1 MPTVI
6 VDANVMISA
15 IRGRSLPLLAGLS
28 ERVPVVAPLPQFAE
42 TRHVLARQGH
52 GDADRRTREMQEIV
66 APLPITAYAHME
78 DKARERLHP
87 RGQSDWPLLA
97 AAMALG
103 GHIWSRDKDLQ
114 GAGVP
119 IWFARNVRFIEDE

>member
-6 VDANVMISA
+6 VDSNVMISA

-28 ERVPVVAPLPQFAE
+28 ERVAVFAPLPQFVE
-42 TRHVLARQGH
+42 MRHVLERQGH
-52 GDADRRTREMQEIV
+52 EDADRRTREMQEIV
-66 APLPITAYAHME
+66 APLPITVYAHME
-78 DKARERLHP
+78 EKARERLHP

-97 AAMALG
+97 AALALD

-114 GAGVP
+114 GTGVP
-119 IWFARNVRFIEDE
+119 IWFTRNVRFIEAD